1 MIFYLQ
7 HNVMLGFQFTVILRQ
22 SNNVMLLAKELIKW
36 AVRAQ
41 FSPRLSPIS
50 PIFFRPAS
58 VVYFGT
64 LNRFS
69 LLFTSLIW
77 GGRLWAFSLVFKIKR
92 KLFIKKSRTFPN
104 HLDFTPSILFA
115 TKFYK
120 MSLTEFRTELPIIW
134 LSAFIRKLRCYALF
148 KSRFQFRTC
157 IRRWQF
163 LLLLLLRLKMKTHLM
178 RRTKIGKSKSL
189 RFDCLASKPFRTI
202 TEKKT
207 LRVWAKSV
215 PLCSKPLFFLSNGPL
230 LPFILF
236 AY

>member
-1 MIFYLQ
+1 MSRSRTIFPLFVANYTY
-7 HNVMLGFQFTVILRQ
+7 FLRTG
-22 SNNVMLLAKELIKW
+22 SFL
-36 AVRAQ
+36 
-41 FSPRLSPIS
+41 
-50 PIFFRPAS
+50 
-58 VVYFGT
+58 YFDA
-64 LNRFS
+64 LNSFS

-163 LLLLLLRLKMKTHLM
+163 LLLLLLRLKMM
-178 RRTKIGKSKSL
+178 RRRTKIGKSKSL

-215 PLCSKPLFFLSNGPL
+215 PLRSKPLFFLSNGPL

>member
-1 MIFYLQ
+1 MSRSPVIFPSFVADYTY
-7 HNVMLGFQFTVILRQ
+7 FLRTG
-22 SNNVMLLAKELIKW
+22 SFL
-36 AVRAQ
+36 
-41 FSPRLSPIS
+41 
-50 PIFFRPAS
+50 
-58 VVYFGT
+58 YFDT
-64 LNRFS
+64 LNSFS

-148 KSRFQFRTC
+148 KSRCQFRSC

-163 LLLLLLRLKMKTHLM
+163 LLLLLLRMKMKTHLM
-178 RRTKIGKSKSL
+178 RRTKMGKSKSL